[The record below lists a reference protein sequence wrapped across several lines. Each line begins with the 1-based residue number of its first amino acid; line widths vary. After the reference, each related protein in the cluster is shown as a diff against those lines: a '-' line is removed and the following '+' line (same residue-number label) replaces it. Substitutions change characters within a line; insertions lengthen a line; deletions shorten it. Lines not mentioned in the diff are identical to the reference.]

1 MATQRQNR
9 PIRSAGTTRI
19 PDPLQ
24 SAQANSRHLDR
35 IKARNKRITLLTV
48 SLCLCL
54 TVLAC
59 LTAGVFVLLR
69 EPTDDGKILP
79 NVIVGGVNI
88 GGMTQEEAAAAL
100 RLSIGQS
107 ISKKSMVVELPGA
120 TLVLSAQDTKAALDL
135 EAVVDAAYAYGRSGS
150 AIEKNIARATAE
162 KKDFVLALLPY
173 MELDLDYIRTAV
185 EEFCDDYSI
194 EITQPSVLLQGV
206 RPEYVPPV
214 TEEDPEAPVDP
225 EDPEAPAEPEEPEIP
240 VMPEDV
246 EHQVMTITMGTPQF
260 LLDSKD
266 LYDAILDAYSLFQF
280 TLSYEAPEQIEPDV
294 PDVAAI
300 FQEYCI
306 LPQDAILDATS
317 YEITPEIVGY
327 GFDIGYVQGLVDSAE
342 YGQQIQ
348 VTLDFLYPDIF
359 ASDFGK
365 MFQDVLG
372 TFVSSSGSD
381 YHYSRN
387 VNLSLVCK
395 AIDGHVIKVGEKFDF
410 DLVVGPRT
418 TDRGYLSAPNY
429 TGSTTNA
436 IGGGISQAASALH
449 YCALLAGLQI
459 DEHHFHRYA
468 VPYTTM
474 GTDAAVNYGT
484 ENLVFTNTTN
494 APIRIQASASGGT
507 VTITLLG
514 TEERDYRLEVEA
526 EILDTYKPGTVY
538 QSMSKDN
545 VLGYSDGQVL
555 QTALTGYQ
563 VQVFLARYDLE
574 TSVILQRQPL
584 CIATYDKRDQVVV
597 RIENMEE
604 DEGL

>member
-9 PIRSAGTTRI
+9 PMARAGTTRI

-24 SAQANSRHLDR
+24 SAQANSRHLER

-59 LTAGVFVLLR
+59 LAAGVFLLLR
-69 EPTDDGKILP
+69 EPADDGKILP

-88 GGMTQEEAAAAL
+88 GGMTKEEAAAAL
-100 RLSIGQS
+100 RLGIGQS

-135 EAVVDAAYAYGRSGS
+135 EAVVDAAYAHGRSGS
-150 AIEKNIARATAE
+150 AVEKNIARATAE

-173 MELDLDYIRTAV
+173 MDLDLDYIRTAV
-185 EEFCDDYSI
+185 VDFCDSYSI
-194 EITQPSVLLQGV
+194 QITQPSVSVQGV

-214 TEEDPEAPVDP
+214 IEEEDPDAPVDP
-225 EDPEAPAEPEEPEIP
+225 EDPEVPEEPEIP
-240 VMPEDV
+240 VMPEEV

-260 LLDSKD
+260 LLDSED

-280 TLSYEAPEQIEPDV
+280 TISYEAPDQVEPDR
-294 PDVAAI
+294 PDIAAI
-300 FQEYCI
+300 FQEYC
-306 LPQDAILDATS
+306 LAPQDAILDADS
-317 YEITPEIVGY
+317 FEITPEVVGY
-327 GFDIGYVQGLVDSAE
+327 GFDMGYVQGLVDDAE
-342 YGQQIQ
+342 YGQQVQ

-372 TFVSSSGSD
+372 TYVSSSGGS
-381 YHYSRN
+381 YHYGRDI
-387 VNLSLVCK
+387 NLALACK

-429 TGSTTNA
+429 TGSTTSA
-436 IGGGISQAASALH
+436 IGGGISQIASALH
-449 YCALLAGLQI
+449 CSALMAGLQI

-474 GTDAAVNYGT
+474 GADAAVNYGA

-494 APIRIQASASGGT
+494 APIRVQASVIGST

-514 TEERDYRLEVEA
+514 TEERDYRVEVEA
-526 EILDTYKPGTVY
+526 DILSTSKPGTIY

-545 VLGYSDGQVL
+545 VLGYVDGQVL

-574 TSVILQRQPL
+574 TGQILQRQPL